1 MMSWGADFACST
13 ELLKLDEVVA
23 LSPKKMSTHLLGHN
37 VLSNNRH
44 MLPFLQEINWY
55 ARQVI
60 REDSMLALPMLRSL
74 MPWDELIASAGW
86 FGLLT
91 HGTYYMP

>member
-13 ELLKLDEVVA
+13 ELPKLDEVVA
-23 LSPKKMSTHLLGHN
+23 LSPKKIVNALAGAQCAEQ
-37 VLSNNRH
+37 

>member
-1 MMSWGADFACST
+1 
-13 ELLKLDEVVA
+13 
-23 LSPKKMSTHLLGHN
+23 
-37 VLSNNRH
+37 

-91 HGTYYMP
+91 HNMALITRPEVVGCS